1 MMFYV
6 VMGLEN
12 AMLMFVWIV
21 GVTDNAPWY
30 RLTLPL
36 AVFLMYITGLG
47 FMWLYYRYFHVRRLK
62 YEAGGRYNNN
72 NVTTPSE
79 NNVFVNTAAA
89 PSTNVKC
96 DDYVCSEKVGK
107 NRIRTYSAEV
117 TNSPLIKLID
127 VAASNNNY
135 FLTRFITKY
144 T

>member
-21 GVTDNAPWY
+21 GVTDQHLYY

-72 NVTTPSE
+72 NVNTPSE

-89 PSTNVKC
+89 PSTNAKC
-96 DDYVCSEKVGK
+96 DDYVYSEKV
-107 NRIRTYSAEV
+107 RIHKV
-117 TNSPLIKLID
+117 QNK
-127 VAASNNNY
+127 
-135 FLTRFITKY
+135 
-144 T
+144 